1 MNKSNNVGL
10 TISSSGTT
18 MSKVAQFQMSES
30 GSFSLSVVAQFLVD
44 ESNASTKLAFFSI
57 APSNLILSKHVYE
70 KLEVW
75 NLAAFKLAP
84 CKVTPVSLAAM

>member
-44 ESNASTKLAFFSI
+44 ESTHFS
-57 APSNLILSKHVYE
+57 SKE
-70 KLEVW
+70 
-75 NLAAFKLAP
+75 
-84 CKVTPVSLAAM
+84 SSS